1 MEADW
6 FVNAKRALAIAEPV
20 CSSASSLVISARDS
34 LESAFAIHSKTLFL
48 SKEAHDQIAL
58 LYRVND
64 ALHAAASA
72 FADEFQSSLV
82 ELDRSGARL
91 DDVLEKLEATVV
103 DAGFKSTSEDGQTT
117 RSLKYH
123 TDDAVVEELKA
134 QLRQAIDYFQDS
146 HGTMMNDLSQ
156 FDTEISELSSEVSIL
171 PPVSSD
177 LSVYKTLVNSLQS
190 IEEQA
195 HAMGALLE
203 SLAHHYDQC
212 SQALMTSSMSNLQQ
226 DPERDDLI
234 NVLREDAAQVDDV
247 VDELRQR
254 FSDMKTH
261 ADSVFDFALSSAEQ
275 YSATAE
281 LCIQLSHNQTSLEKH
296 LLAAKQ
302 FAECVAEYFSRRNS
316 LLDELDSLVDY
327 FERFMHSYDA
337 LVLEV
342 VRRKNTQNRME
353 KVVRDALEKLKFIYD
368 EEMAC
373 RKSFHVKNGDYL
385 PSDLWP
391 GLSDPPIGYEI
402 IAHEISPLPELNA
415 SLIEQV
421 KKRLIS
427 APAPPK

>member
-1 MEADW
+1 METDW
-6 FVNAKRALAIAEPV
+6 FVNAKRALAIAEPI
-20 CSSASSLVISARDS
+20 CSSASSLVVSARQS

-48 SKEAHDQIAL
+48 SREVHAQIAL
-58 LYRVND
+58 LYQVNE
-64 ALHAAASA
+64 ALHAAAGA
-72 FADEFQSSLV
+72 FEDEFQGSLV
-82 ELDRSGARL
+82 ELDRSGDRL
-91 DDVLEKLEATVV
+91 DSVLQKLEDTVV
-103 DAGFKSTSEDGQTT
+103 DAGFKSTEEGQTK

-146 HGTMMNDLSQ
+146 HGTMTTDISQ
-156 FDTEISELSSEVSIL
+156 FDAEISELSSEVSVL
-171 PPVSSD
+171 PPASSD
-177 LSVYKTLVNSLQS
+177 LSFYKALVNSLES
-190 IEEQA
+190 IENHA

-212 SQALMTSSMSNLQQ
+212 SQALMTSSTSNLQD
-226 DPERDDLI
+226 DPEREDLI

-247 VDELRQR
+247 VDELRHR
-254 FSDMKTH
+254 YSDMK
-261 ADSVFDFALSSAEQ
+261 ALGDSIFDFAVSSVNH

-281 LCIQLSHNQTSLEKH
+281 LCEELSGHQTSLENH
-296 LLAAKQ
+296 LLAARQ
-302 FAECVAEYFSRRNS
+302 FAEAVAEYFSRRNS
-316 LLDELDSLVDY
+316 LLDELDSLVEY
-327 FERFMHSYDA
+327 FERFLHSYDA

-353 KVVRDALEKLKFIYD
+353 KVVRDALDKLKFIYD
-368 EEMAC
+368 EEMAS

-402 IAHEISPLPELNA
+402 IAHEISPLPELSA
-415 SLIEQV
+415 TLIEQV

-427 APAPPK
+427 APVLPK

>member
-1 MEADW
+1 METDW
-6 FVNAKRALAIAEPV
+6 FVNAKGALAIAEPV

-34 LESAFAIHSKTLFL
+34 LESAFAIHSKALFL
-48 SKEAHDQIAL
+48 SREVHDQIAL
-58 LYRVND
+58 LYRVNE
-64 ALHAAASA
+64 ALHSAATA
-72 FADEFQSSLV
+72 FADEFQTSLV

-91 DDVLEKLEATVV
+91 DDVLEKLEGTVV
-103 DAGFKSTSEDGQTT
+103 DAGFKGPEEGKMT

-134 QLRQAIDYFQDS
+134 QLRQAIDYFQDA
-146 HGTMMNDLSQ
+146 HGTMMKDLSQ
-156 FDTEISELSSEVSIL
+156 FDTEISELSSDISVL
-171 PPVSSD
+171 PQVSSD

-190 IEEQA
+190 IEDHA

-212 SQALMTSSMSNLQQ
+212 SQALMTSSISNLQQ
-226 DPERDDLI
+226 DPEREDLI

-247 VDELRQR
+247 VDELRHR
-254 FSDMKTH
+254 YSDMKTH
-261 ADSVFDFALSSAEQ
+261 AGSIFDFALSTAER
-275 YSATAE
+275 YSATVE
-281 LCIQLSHNQTSLEKH
+281 LCTELSSHQTSLDKH
-296 LLAAKQ
+296 LLAARQ

-327 FERFMHSYDA
+327 FERFIHSYDA

-402 IAHEISPLPELNA
+402 IAHEISPLPELNP